1 MTQELPGKLSVA
13 VPREMGGSPS
23 MGVNHWML
31 EIDTLMWRNPE
42 MLELG
47 VEDHLIDGVKVRIT
61 SPERTLVDLFRY
73 STFNPSMRTDQV
85 RITDEMF
92 LESLDRTNSENMEHF
107 SFDTVA
113 AIADALRPYTKTV
126 RYVRSEIPSF

>member
-1 MTQELPGKLSVA
+1 
-13 VPREMGGSPS
+13 
-23 MGVNHWML
+23 ML

-113 AIADALRPYTKTV
+113 AIARTFKCYDALRPYTKTV